1 MHRWSTGRRG
11 GVSPSRRLQ
20 ERIYLM
26 NRLVVLAALLL
37 SGFTISAQSV
47 DEPTE
52 EQKSYGDIFSDIM
65 ESLPRESKAQVDSAS
80 QTRNQRQGAE
90 NVLRERIGADV
101 DEERAEQLGRMES
114 KALDELPEDVR
125 RRVEKA
131 MKTIEER
138 RESKVMKFKEK
149 RGAGK

>member
-1 MHRWSTGRRG
+1 
-11 GVSPSRRLQ
+11 
-20 ERIYLM
+20 M

>member
-1 MHRWSTGRRG
+1 
-11 GVSPSRRLQ
+11 
-20 ERIYLM
+20 M
-26 NRLVVLAALLL
+26 NRLFVLSALLL
-37 SGFTISAQSV
+37 SGLTISAQSV